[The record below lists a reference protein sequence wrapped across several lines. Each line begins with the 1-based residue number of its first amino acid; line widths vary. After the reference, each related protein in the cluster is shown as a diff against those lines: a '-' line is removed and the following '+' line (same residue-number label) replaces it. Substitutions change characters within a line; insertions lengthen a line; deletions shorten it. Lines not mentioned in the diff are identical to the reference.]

1 MEYFLSIFI
10 RDLTKDKFQDIIYN
24 IERFSGNI
32 IQAEKDMIIARSR
45 DVNIISCLLKM
56 KENYPEGRFG
66 FSQYVGLAKGLAKI
80 AKFQEILLSEE
91 IEKQVIEKFTLSS
104 LGMLSIEGMSSQ
116 ILVCRVDN
124 VVGEIIFPEQK
135 KDKTILSRKKEIESL
150 KNLLTVANAVL
161 VVGNHGC
168 GKTVFLDQVTDE
180 WSEKEIYRTF
190 CPSYSIGRTLK
201 PITDIVTQILGVYD
215 VDSIEE
221 KQTLIEKKLKSLEIM
236 DIGTSYLAILDF
248 LGFNEEE
255 SILEKLEVKTRVE
268 IISQSVA
275 ETVKR
280 ISWNSPVMII
290 IEDVENMDASSAN
303 FIEQLMT
310 QLAEENV
317 QFIFT
322 AAMSEIDISGLKE
335 FELRGIE
342 KKRLE
347 NLVENITD
355 EKITLPPTTPFHVM
369 QYLRLYQEEKII
381 YLYNQYRGESALANF
396 SLAFHDIETTV
407 KRRLDLLDND
417 KIEFILSLAV
427 AGVEISPDELPVD
440 KENLFLFDYFVNK
453 VYLHR
458 HYNNYIFTSPL
469 LHNEIYNLI
478 EDKQNRHARLADY
491 YRRIHGFEEQAAFH
505 YLKADNYKKAIEFLM
520 KSANLAIQKG
530 GYESA
535 INYYIQALDLC
546 HRKKDSVDLEILV
559 ALNEGLADVY
569 RSLGDEEK
577 ALKYYKVVLDSYK
590 EILKE

>member
-45 DVNIISCLLKM
+45 DVNIVSCLLKM

-124 VVGEIIFPEQK
+124 VVGELVFPEQK
-135 KDKTILSRKKEIESL
+135 KEEPVLSRKKEIESL

-161 VVGNHGC
+161 VVGHHGC
-168 GKTVFLDQVTDE
+168 GKTVFLDQVIDE

-248 LGFNEEE
+248 LGLNEEE

-303 FIEQLMT
+303 FVEQLMT

-355 EKITLPPTTPFHVM
+355 EKITLPPTTPFHVL

-453 VYLHR
+453 VYLQR
-458 HYNNYIFTSPL
+458 HYNNYIFSSPL

-520 KSANLAIQKG
+520 KSANLAIRKG

-546 HRKKDSVDLEILV
+546 HREKDSVDLEILV

>member
-45 DVNIISCLLKM
+45 DVNIVSCLLKM

-124 VVGEIIFPEQK
+124 VVGELAFPEQK
-135 KDKTILSRKKEIESL
+135 KEEPILSRKKEIESL

-161 VVGNHGC
+161 VVGHHGC
-168 GKTVFLDQVTDE
+168 GKTVFLDQLTDE
-180 WSEKEIYRTF
+180 WSEKKIYRTF

-221 KQTLIEKKLKSLEIM
+221 KQTLIEKKLRSLEIM

-248 LGFNEEE
+248 LGLNEEE

-303 FIEQLMT
+303 FVEQLMT

-355 EKITLPPTTPFHVM
+355 EKITLPPTTPFHVL

-440 KENLFLFDYFVNK
+440 KKNLFLFDYFVNK

-505 YLKADNYKKAIEFLM
+505 YLKANNYKKAIEFLM

-577 ALKYYKVVLDSYK
+577 ALKYYKIVLDSYK

>member
-124 VVGEIIFPEQK
+124 VVGELVFPEQK
-135 KDKTILSRKKEIESL
+135 KEEPILSRKKEIESL

-161 VVGNHGC
+161 VVGHQGC

-180 WSEKEIYRTF
+180 WNEKEIYRTF

-248 LGFNEEE
+248 LGLNEEE

-280 ISWNSPVMII
+280 ISWNSSVMII

-303 FIEQLMT
+303 FVEQLMT

-347 NLVENITD
+347 NLVEDITD
-355 EKITLPPTTPFHVM
+355 EKITLPPTTPFHVL

-440 KENLFLFDYFVNK
+440 KKNLFLFDYFVNK
-453 VYLHR
+453 VYLQK

-469 LHNEIYNLI
+469 FHNEIYNLI

-491 YRRIHGFEEQAAFH
+491 YRRIHSFEEQAAFH

-520 KSANLAIQKG
+520 KSANFAIKKG

-546 HRKKDSVDLEILV
+546 HRKKDSVELEILV

>member
-124 VVGEIIFPEQK
+124 VVGELVFPKQK
-135 KDKTILSRKKEIESL
+135 KEEPILSRKKEIESL

-161 VVGNHGC
+161 VVGHHGC

-215 VDSIEE
+215 VDSIEQ

-248 LGFNEEE
+248 LGLNEEE

-290 IEDVENMDASSAN
+290 IEDVENMDASSAD
-303 FIEQLMT
+303 FVEQLMT

-322 AAMSEIDISGLKE
+322 ATMSEIDISGLKE

-355 EKITLPPTTPFHVM
+355 EKITLPPTTPFHVL

-440 KENLFLFDYFVNK
+440 KKNLFLFDYFVNK
-453 VYLHR
+453 VYLQR

-520 KSANLAIQKG
+520 KSANLAIRKG

-546 HRKKDSVDLEILV
+546 QREKDSVDLEILV

-569 RSLGDEEK
+569 RSLGNEEK

>member
-124 VVGEIIFPEQK
+124 VVGELVFPKQK
-135 KDKTILSRKKEIESL
+135 KEEPILSRKKEIESL

-161 VVGNHGC
+161 VVGHHGC

-215 VDSIEE
+215 VDSIEQ

-248 LGFNEEE
+248 LGLNEEE

-303 FIEQLMT
+303 FVEQLMT

-355 EKITLPPTTPFHVM
+355 EKITLPPTTPFHVL

-440 KENLFLFDYFVNK
+440 KKNLFLFDYFVNK
-453 VYLHR
+453 VYLQR

-469 LHNEIYNLI
+469 FHNEIYNLI

-520 KSANLAIQKG
+520 KSANLAIRKG

-546 HRKKDSVDLEILV
+546 QREKDSVDLEILV

>member
-10 RDLTKDKFQDIIYN
+10 RDLTKEKFQDIIYN

-91 IEKQVIEKFTLSS
+91 IEKQVIEKFSLSS

-116 ILVCRVDN
+116 ILVCRLDN
-124 VVGEIIFPEQK
+124 AIGDLVFPEQK
-135 KDKTILSRKKEIESL
+135 KEEPILSRKKEIESL

-161 VVGNHGC
+161 VVGHNGC
-168 GKTVFLDQVTDE
+168 GKTVFLNQVTDE

-248 LGFNEEE
+248 LGLNEEE

-303 FIEQLMT
+303 FVEQLMT

-347 NLVENITD
+347 NLVEDITD
-355 EKITLPPTTPFHVM
+355 EKITLPPTTPFHVL

-417 KIEFILSLAV
+417 KTEFILSLAV

-440 KENLFLFDYFVNK
+440 KKNLFLFDYFVNK
-453 VYLHR
+453 VYLQR

-469 LHNEIYNLI
+469 LHSEIYNLI

-491 YRRIHGFEEQAAFH
+491 YRRIHSFEEQAAFH

-520 KSANLAIQKG
+520 KSANFAIKKG

-546 HRKKDSVDLEILV
+546 HRKKDSVELEILV

>member
-45 DVNIISCLLKM
+45 DINIISCLLKM

-80 AKFQEILLSEE
+80 AKFQEILFSEE

-124 VVGEIIFPEQK
+124 VVGELVFPEQK
-135 KDKTILSRKKEIESL
+135 KEEPILSRKKEIESL

-303 FIEQLMT
+303 FVEQLMT

-355 EKITLPPTTPFHVM
+355 EKITLPPTTPFHVL

-440 KENLFLFDYFVNK
+440 KKNLFLFDYFVNK
-453 VYLHR
+453 VFLQR
-458 HYNNYIFTSPL
+458 HYSNYIFTSPL

-505 YLKADNYKKAIEFLM
+505 YLKADSHKKAIEFLM

-546 HRKKDSVDLEILV
+546 HREKDSVDLEILV

>member
-124 VVGEIIFPEQK
+124 VVGELVFPKQK
-135 KDKTILSRKKEIESL
+135 KEEPILSRKKEIASL

-161 VVGNHGC
+161 VVGHHGC

-215 VDSIEE
+215 VDSIEQ

-248 LGFNEEE
+248 LGLNEEE

-303 FIEQLMT
+303 FVEQLMT

-355 EKITLPPTTPFHVM
+355 EKITLPPTTPFHVL

-440 KENLFLFDYFVNK
+440 KKNLFLFDYFVNK
-453 VYLHR
+453 VYLQR

-520 KSANLAIQKG
+520 KSANLAIRKG

-546 HRKKDSVDLEILV
+546 QREKDSVDLEILV

>member
-45 DVNIISCLLKM
+45 DINIISCLLKM

-80 AKFQEILLSEE
+80 AKFQEILFSEE

-124 VVGEIIFPEQK
+124 VVGELVFPEQK
-135 KDKTILSRKKEIESL
+135 KEEPILSRKKEIESL

-290 IEDVENMDASSAN
+290 IEDAENMDASSAN
-303 FIEQLMT
+303 FVEQLMT

-355 EKITLPPTTPFHVM
+355 EKITLPPTTPFHVL

-440 KENLFLFDYFVNK
+440 KKNLFLFDYFVNK
-453 VYLHR
+453 VYLQR
-458 HYNNYIFTSPL
+458 HYSNYIFTSPL

-505 YLKADNYKKAIEFLM
+505 YLKADSHKKAIEFLM

-546 HRKKDSVDLEILV
+546 HREKDSVDLEILV

>member
-10 RDLTKDKFQDIIYN
+10 RDLTKEKFQDIIYN

-45 DVNIISCLLKM
+45 DVSIISCLLKM

-116 ILVCRVDN
+116 ILVCRLDN
-124 VVGEIIFPEQK
+124 AIGDLVFPEQK
-135 KDKTILSRKKEIESL
+135 KEEPILSRKKEIESL

-161 VVGNHGC
+161 VVGHNGC
-168 GKTVFLDQVTDE
+168 GKTVFLNQVTDE

-248 LGFNEEE
+248 LGLNEEE

-303 FIEQLMT
+303 FVEQLMT

-342 KKRLE
+342 KKCLE
-347 NLVENITD
+347 NLVEDITD
-355 EKITLPPTTPFHVM
+355 EKITLPPTTPFHVL

-440 KENLFLFDYFVNK
+440 KKNLFLFDYFVNK
-453 VYLHR
+453 VYLQR

-469 LHNEIYNLI
+469 LHSEIYNLI

-491 YRRIHGFEEQAAFH
+491 YRRIHSFEEQAAFH

-520 KSANLAIQKG
+520 KSANFAIKKG

-546 HRKKDSVDLEILV
+546 HRKKDSVELEILV

>member
-124 VVGEIIFPEQK
+124 VVGELVFPEQK
-135 KDKTILSRKKEIESL
+135 KEEPILSRKKEIESL

-161 VVGNHGC
+161 VVGHHGC

-248 LGFNEEE
+248 LGLNEEE

-290 IEDVENMDASSAN
+290 IEDVEHMDASSGN
-303 FIEQLMT
+303 FVEQLMT

-440 KENLFLFDYFVNK
+440 KKNLFLFDYFVNK
-453 VYLHR
+453 VYLQR
-458 HYNNYIFTSPL
+458 HYSNYIFTSPL

-505 YLKADNYKKAIEFLM
+505 YLKADDYKKAIEFLM

>member
-10 RDLTKDKFQDIIYN
+10 RDLTKDKFQDIIHN
-24 IERFSGNI
+24 IEKFSGNI
-32 IQAEKDMIIARSR
+32 IQAEKDMILARSR
-45 DVNIISCLLKM
+45 DVNIISCLIKM

-91 IEKQVIEKFTLSS
+91 IEKQVIERFTLSS

-124 VVGEIIFPEQK
+124 VVGEIVFPEQK
-135 KDKTILSRKKEIESL
+135 KEEPILSRKREIESL

-161 VVGNHGC
+161 VVGQHGC
-168 GKTVFLDQVTDE
+168 GKTVFLDQITDE

-201 PITDIVTQILGVYD
+201 PVTDIVTQILGVYD

-248 LGFNEEE
+248 LGLNEEE

-280 ISWNSPVMII
+280 ISWNSSVMII
-290 IEDVENMDASSAN
+290 IEDVENMDASSAD
-303 FIEQLMT
+303 FVEQLMT

-322 AAMSEIDISGLKE
+322 ATMSEIDISGLKE

-355 EKITLPPTTPFHVM
+355 EKITLPPTTPFHVL

-440 KENLFLFDYFVNK
+440 KKNLFLFDYFVNK
-453 VYLHR
+453 IYLQR

-520 KSANLAIQKG
+520 KSANLAIRKG

-535 INYYIQALDLC
+535 MCIDLWVM
-546 HRKKDSVDLEILV
+546 KK
-559 ALNEGLADVY
+559 
-569 RSLGDEEK
+569 K
-577 ALKYYKVVLDSYK
+577 H
-590 EILKE
+590 

>member
-1 MEYFLSIFI
+1 V
-10 RDLTKDKFQDIIYN
+10 T
-24 IERFSGNI
+24 
-32 IQAEKDMIIARSR
+32 
-45 DVNIISCLLKM
+45 
-56 KENYPEGRFG
+56 EGRFG

-124 VVGEIIFPEQK
+124 VVGELVFPKQK
-135 KDKTILSRKKEIESL
+135 KEEPILSRKKEIESL

-161 VVGNHGC
+161 VVGHHGC

-215 VDSIEE
+215 VDSIEQ

-248 LGFNEEE
+248 LGLNEEE

-303 FIEQLMT
+303 FVEQLMT

-355 EKITLPPTTPFHVM
+355 EKITLPPTTPFHVL

-440 KENLFLFDYFVNK
+440 KKNLFLFDYFVNK
-453 VYLHR
+453 IYLQR

-520 KSANLAIQKG
+520 KSANLAIRKG

>member
-1 MEYFLSIFI
+1 MEYFFSIFI

-45 DVNIISCLLKM
+45 DINIISCLLKM

-80 AKFQEILLSEE
+80 AKFQEILFSEE

-124 VVGEIIFPEQK
+124 VVGELVFPEQK
-135 KDKTILSRKKEIESL
+135 KEEPILSRKKEIESL

-303 FIEQLMT
+303 FVEQLMT

-355 EKITLPPTTPFHVM
+355 EKITLPPTTPFHVL

-440 KENLFLFDYFVNK
+440 KKNLFLFDYFVNK
-453 VYLHR
+453 VYLQR
-458 HYNNYIFTSPL
+458 HYSNYIFTSPL

-505 YLKADNYKKAIEFLM
+505 YLKADSHKKAIEFLM

-546 HRKKDSVDLEILV
+546 HREKDSVDLEILV

>member
-10 RDLTKDKFQDIIYN
+10 RDLTKDKFQDIIHN
-24 IERFSGNI
+24 IEKFSGNI
-32 IQAEKDMIIARSR
+32 IQAEKDMILARSR
-45 DVNIISCLLKM
+45 DVNIISCLIKM

-91 IEKQVIEKFTLSS
+91 IEKQVIERFTLSS

-124 VVGEIIFPEQK
+124 VVGEIVFPEQK
-135 KDKTILSRKKEIESL
+135 KEEPILSRKREIESL

-161 VVGNHGC
+161 VVGQHGC
-168 GKTVFLDQVTDE
+168 GKTVFLDQITDE

-201 PITDIVTQILGVYD
+201 PVTDIVTQILGVYD

-248 LGFNEEE
+248 LGLNEEE

-280 ISWNSPVMII
+280 ISWNSSVMII
-290 IEDVENMDASSAN
+290 IEDVENMDASSAD
-303 FIEQLMT
+303 FVEQLMT

-322 AAMSEIDISGLKE
+322 ATMSEIDISGLKE

-355 EKITLPPTTPFHVM
+355 EKITLPPTTPFHVL

-440 KENLFLFDYFVNK
+440 KKNLFLFDYFVNK
-453 VYLHR
+453 IYLQR

-520 KSANLAIQKG
+520 KSANLAIRKG

>member
-1 MEYFLSIFI
+1 
-10 RDLTKDKFQDIIYN
+10 
-24 IERFSGNI
+24 
-32 IQAEKDMIIARSR
+32 
-45 DVNIISCLLKM
+45 
-56 KENYPEGRFG
+56 
-66 FSQYVGLAKGLAKI
+66 
-80 AKFQEILLSEE
+80 
-91 IEKQVIEKFTLSS
+91 
-104 LGMLSIEGMSSQ
+104 
-116 ILVCRVDN
+116 
-124 VVGEIIFPEQK
+124 
-135 KDKTILSRKKEIESL
+135 
-150 KNLLTVANAVL
+150 
-161 VVGNHGC
+161 
-168 GKTVFLDQVTDE
+168 
-180 WSEKEIYRTF
+180 
-190 CPSYSIGRTLK
+190 
-201 PITDIVTQILGVYD
+201 
-215 VDSIEE
+215 
-221 KQTLIEKKLKSLEIM
+221 
-236 DIGTSYLAILDF
+236 
-248 LGFNEEE
+248 
-255 SILEKLEVKTRVE
+255 
-268 IISQSVA
+268 
-275 ETVKR
+275 
-280 ISWNSPVMII
+280 
-290 IEDVENMDASSAN
+290 
-303 FIEQLMT
+303 MT

-355 EKITLPPTTPFHVM
+355 EKITLPPTTPFHVL

-440 KENLFLFDYFVNK
+440 KKNLFLFDYFVNK
-453 VYLHR
+453 VYLQR
-458 HYNNYIFTSPL
+458 HYNKYIFTSPL

-505 YLKADNYKKAIEFLM
+505 YLKADNYKNAIEFLM

-569 RSLGDEEK
+569 RSLGDREK